1 MLCEFLV
8 ATRTTFTCRP
18 ERGAVYLRDRSH
30 RRKWPVFQIAWI
42 HIAEDVRSKTPL
54 RTIAAAF
61 PASDSGGIW
70 KLWENGHI
78 IEDTDSTNLASR
90 VVPVSEVRS
99 EEKRNLPRIQIS
111 GGADHEKKISR
122 PEKAD
127 SRLMLKLEAG
137 KTDWGFEDRFPS
149 AFSRDL
155 YADCANQDNHATCG
169 VRTLDPNVVRYI
181 GMNSCDAEKDG
192 VSEKIPRKYFD
203 PIEENNEK
211 MKISKH

>member
-1 MLCEFLV
+1 LYHCLKLE
-8 ATRTTFTCRP
+8 AKKNEIYP
-18 ERGAVYLRDRSH
+18 ECV
-30 RRKWPVFQIAWI
+30 
-42 HIAEDVRSKTPL
+42 
-54 RTIAAAF
+54 
-61 PASDSGGIW
+61 
-70 KLWENGHI
+70 
-78 IEDTDSTNLASR
+78 
-90 VVPVSEVRS
+90 
-99 EEKRNLPRIQIS
+99 QIS

-155 YADCANQDNHATCG
+155 YADCANQDNQATCG

-203 PIEENNEK
+203 PIEEKKRKDENFQALSVCVNGQIKPIGQKCVCHLRK
-211 MKISKH
+211 MLL